1 LPPLH
6 PSIQEIERAILKVR
20 LEKGEIL
27 SQQDLDIYNSPQEAV
42 ESDIISLLMIPHDTT
57 HLSRDAWA

>member
-57 HLSRDAWA
+57 HLSRDARA